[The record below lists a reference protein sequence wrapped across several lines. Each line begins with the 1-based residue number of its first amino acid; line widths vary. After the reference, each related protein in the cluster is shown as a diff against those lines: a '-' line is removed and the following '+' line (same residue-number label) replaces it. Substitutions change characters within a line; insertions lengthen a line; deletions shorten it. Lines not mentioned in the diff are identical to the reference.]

1 MRYASLVALALTLS
15 AVAPHQVF
23 AQDPAAQAPA
33 TQPPAAQPAPSAS
46 TPSSSSSG
54 SKAFIA
60 VHFGGQAGSSSL
72 RDVFT
77 FTQYDET
84 ATVTT
89 DQDYGGGVLFN
100 IEGGYK
106 FGARWAAGVAFT
118 RTGGNA
124 DSNVTAVIPHPQ
136 IFDAPRTATFDTADT
151 NHSERA
157 AHFFLAYLFPVSDAF
172 EMRVFAGPSVIN
184 VHHDLVAAVNFTE
197 TAPFTTVTING
208 TTNQESSKTVGA
220 FHVGLGGTYAVTDR
234 VGVDGFFRFARRTVD
249 LPGVGS
255 GTAEIKAGGAQF
267 GVGLRV
273 GF

>member
-1 MRYASLVALALTLS
+1 MRNASLVALALTLS
-15 AVAPHQVF
+15 AIAPHQLY
-23 AQDPAAQAPA
+23 AQAPA
-33 TQPPAAQPAPSAS
+33 APAAQPAPAS
-46 TPSSSSSG
+46 TPSSSPSTG
-54 SKAFIA
+54 SKAFVA

-124 DSNVTAVIPHPQ
+124 DSRVTASIPHPQ
-136 IFDAPRTATFDTADT
+136 IFDAPRSATFDTADT

-157 AHFFLAYLFPVSDAF
+157 AHFFLAYLFPVSESF

-197 TAPFTTVTING
+197 AAPFNSVTITG
-208 TTNQESSKTVGA
+208 TTNQEASKTVGA
-220 FHVGLGGTYAVTDR
+220 FHVGLGGTYVLTDR
-234 VGVDGFFRFARRTVD
+234 FGVDGFFRFARRTVD
-249 LPGVGS
+249 LPGVASGS
-255 GTAEIKAGGAQF
+255 TEIKAGGAQF
-267 GVGLRV
+267 GVGLRI

>member
-1 MRYASLVALALTLS
+1 MRNASLVALALTLS
-15 AVAPHQVF
+15 AIAPHQLY
-23 AQDPAAQAPA
+23 AQDPAA
-33 TQPPAAQPAPSAS
+33 PAAQPAPAS
-46 TPSSSSSG
+46 TPSSSPSTG
-54 SKAFIA
+54 TKAFVA

-106 FGARWAAGVAFT
+106 FGARWAAGVAFS

-124 DSNVTAVIPHPQ
+124 DSRVTASIPHPQ
-136 IFDAPRTATFDTADT
+136 IFDAPRSATFDTADT

-157 AHFFLAYLFPVSDAF
+157 AHFFVAYLFPVNESF

-197 TAPFTTVTING
+197 TAPFTSVTITG
-208 TTNQESSKTVGA
+208 TTNDEASKTVGA
-220 FHVGLGGTYAVTDR
+220 FHVGVGGTYTLTDR
-234 VGVDGFFRFARRTVD
+234 FGVDGFFRFARRTVD
-249 LPGVGS
+249 LPGVASGS
-255 GTAEIKAGGAQF
+255 TEIKAGGAQF

>member
-1 MRYASLVALALTLS
+1 MRNASLVALALTLS
-15 AVAPHQVF
+15 AIAPHQLY
-23 AQDPAAQAPA
+23 AQDAAAQ
-33 TQPPAAQPAPSAS
+33 AAQPAPAAS
-46 TPSSSSSG
+46 SSSPSSS
-54 SKAFIA
+54 KAFVA

-106 FGARWAAGVAFT
+106 FGAHWAAGVAFT
-118 RTGGNA
+118 RAGGNA
-124 DSNVTAVIPHPQ
+124 NSHVTASIPHPQ
-136 IFDAPRTATFDTADT
+136 IFDAPRTATFDSNDT

-157 AHFFLAYLFPVSDAF
+157 VHFSIAYLFPVNDAF

-184 VHHDLVAAVNFTE
+184 VHHDLVSAVQFTE
-197 TAPFTTVTING
+197 AAPFTTVTITG
-208 TTNQESSKTVGA
+208 TTNQEASKTVGA
-220 FHVGLGGTYAVTDR
+220 FHVGLGGTYAVTDMI
-234 VGVDGFFRFARRTVD
+234 GVDGFFRFARRTVD
-249 LPGVGS
+249 LEGVSS
-255 GTAEIKAGGAQF
+255 GTTEIKAGGAQF

>member
-1 MRYASLVALALTLS
+1 MRNASLVALALTLS
-15 AVAPHQVF
+15 AIVPHQLY
-23 AQDPAAQAPA
+23 AQDPAA
-33 TQPPAAQPAPSAS
+33 PAAQPAPAS
-46 TPSSSSSG
+46 SPSPSSSSSE
-54 SKAFIA
+54 SKAFVA

-72 RDVFT
+72 RDVVT
-77 FTQYDET
+77 FTQYEET

-100 IEGGYK
+100 LEGGYK

-124 DSNVTAVIPHPQ
+124 DSRVTASIPHPQ
-136 IFDAPRTATFDTADT
+136 IFDAPRSATFDTADT

-157 AHFFLAYLFPVSDAF
+157 AHFFIAYLFPVSDAV

-184 VHHDLVAAVNFTE
+184 VHHDLVSAVAFTE
-197 TAPFTTVTING
+197 AAPFTSVSITG
-208 TTNQESSKTVGA
+208 TTNDEASKTVGA

-234 VGVDGFFRFARRTVD
+234 LGVDGFFRFARRTVD
-249 LPGVGS
+249 LPGVAS
-255 GTAEIKAGGAQF
+255 GTTEIKAGGAQF

>member
-1 MRYASLVALALTLS
+1 MRNASLVALALTLS
-15 AVAPHQVF
+15 AIAPHQLY
-23 AQDPAAQAPA
+23 AQDPAA
-33 TQPPAAQPAPSAS
+33 PAAQPAPAAS
-46 TPSSSSSG
+46 TPSSSPSSG
-54 SKAFIA
+54 SKAFVA

-124 DSNVTAVIPHPQ
+124 DSRVTASIPHPQ
-136 IFDAPRTATFDTADT
+136 VFDSPRTATFDTADT

-157 AHFFLAYLFPVSDAF
+157 AHFFVAYLFPVNDAF

-184 VHHDLVAAVNFTE
+184 VHHDLVSAVTFTE
-197 TAPFTTVTING
+197 TAPFTNVTITG
-208 TTNQESSKTVGA
+208 TTNQEESKTVGA

-249 LPGVGS
+249 LPGVSSGS
-255 GTAEIKAGGAQF
+255 TEIKAGGAQF

>member
-1 MRYASLVALALTLS
+1 MRNASLVALALTLS
-15 AVAPHQVF
+15 AIAPRQVF

-33 TQPPAAQPAPSAS
+33 AQPAAS
-46 TPSSSSSG
+46 TPSSSSE
-54 SKAFIA
+54 SKAFVA

-84 ATVTT
+84 ASVTT

-100 IEGGYK
+100 IEGGVK
-106 FGARWAAGVAFT
+106 FGARWAAGAAFT

-124 DSNVTAVIPHPQ
+124 DSRVTASIPHPQ
-136 IFDAPRTATFDTADT
+136 IFDAPRTATFDTGDT

-157 AHFFLAYLFPVSDAF
+157 VHFFVAYLFPLSDAF

-184 VHHDLVAAVNFTE
+184 VHHDLVSAVNFTE
-197 TAPFTTVTING
+197 TAPFTSVTING
-208 TTNQESSKTVGA
+208 TTSQEESKTVGA
-220 FHVGLGGTYAVTDR
+220 FNVGLGGTYLVTDR
-234 VGVDGFFRFARRTVD
+234 VGIDGFFRFARRTVD
-249 LPGVGS
+249 LPGVS
-255 GTAEIKAGGAQF
+255 GGTTEIKAGGAQF

>member
-1 MRYASLVALALTLS
+1 MRNASLVALALTLS

-23 AQDPAAQAPA
+23 AQDPAATA
-33 TQPPAAQPAPSAS
+33 PAAQPAPAAS
-46 TPSSSSSG
+46 TPSSSSG

-106 FGARWAAGVAFT
+106 FGARWAAGVAFS

-124 DSNVTAVIPHPQ
+124 DSRVTAVIPHPQ

-157 AHFFLAYLFPVSDAF
+157 AHFFLAYLFPVNDAF

-184 VHHDLVAAVNFTE
+184 VHHDLVSAVTFTE
-197 TAPFTTVTING
+197 TAPFTTVTITG
-208 TTNQESSKTVGA
+208 TTNQEASKTVGA

>member
-1 MRYASLVALALTLS
+1 MRNASLVALALMFS
-15 AVAPHQVF
+15 AIAPHQLY
-23 AQDPAAQAPA
+23 AQDPAA
-33 TQPPAAQPAPSAS
+33 PAAQPAPAS
-46 TPSSSSSG
+46 TPSPSTG
-54 SKAFIA
+54 SKAFVA

-77 FTQYDET
+77 FTQYEET

-100 IEGGYK
+100 VEGGYK

-124 DSNVTAVIPHPQ
+124 DSTVTASIPHPQ
-136 IFDAPRTATFDTADT
+136 VFDAPRSATFDTADT

-157 AHFFLAYLFPVSDAF
+157 AHFFIAYLFPVQENF

-184 VHHDLVAAVNFTE
+184 VHHDLVSAVAFTE
-197 TAPFTTVTING
+197 AAPFTTVTITG
-208 TTNQESSKTVGA
+208 TTNNEASKTVGA

-234 VGVDGFFRFARRTVD
+234 LGVDGFFRFARRTVE

-255 GTAEIKAGGAQF
+255 GSAEIKAGGAQF
-267 GVGLRV
+267 GVGLRI

>member
-1 MRYASLVALALTLS
+1 MRNASLVALALTLS
-15 AVAPHQVF
+15 AITPHQVF
-23 AQDPAAQAPA
+23 AQDPAAK
-33 TQPPAAQPAPSAS
+33 TAAQPAPAAS
-46 TPSSSSSG
+46 TPSSSSSE
-54 SKAFIA
+54 SKAFVA

-124 DSNVTAVIPHPQ
+124 DSNITASIPHPQ

-157 AHFFLAYLFPVSDAF
+157 AHFFIAYLFPVNDSF
-172 EMRVFAGPSVIN
+172 EARVFAGPSVIN
-184 VHHDLVAAVNFTE
+184 VHHDLVSAVSFTE
-197 TAPFTTVTING
+197 AAPFTSVTING
-208 TTNQESSKTVGA
+208 TTNDEASKTVGA
-220 FHVGLGGTYAVTDR
+220 FHFGVGGTYAVTDR
-234 VGVDGFFRFARRTVD
+234 FGVDGFFRFARRTVD

>member
-1 MRYASLVALALTLS
+1 MRNASLVALALTLS
-15 AVAPHQVF
+15 AIAPHQLY
-23 AQDPAAQAPA
+23 AQDPAA
-33 TQPPAAQPAPSAS
+33 PAAQPAPAS
-46 TPSSSSSG
+46 TPSPSPSTG
-54 SKAFIA
+54 TKAFVA
-60 VHFGGQAGSSSL
+60 VHFGGQAGSSSV

-77 FTQYDET
+77 FPQYDET

-118 RTGGNA
+118 RMGGNA
-124 DSNVTAVIPHPQ
+124 DSNVTAVIPHVQ
-136 IFDAPRTATFDTADT
+136 VFDSPRTATFDTADT

-157 AHFFLAYLFPVSDAF
+157 AHFFIAYLFPVSDSV

-184 VHHDLVAAVNFTE
+184 VHHDLVSAVNFTE
-197 TAPFTTVTING
+197 AAPFTTVTITG
-208 TTNQESSKTVGA
+208 TTNAEASKTVGA
-220 FHVGLGGTYAVTDR
+220 FHIGLGGTYTLTDR
-234 VGVDGFFRFARRTVD
+234 FGVDGFFRFARRTVD

>member
-1 MRYASLVALALTLS
+1 MRNASLIALALTLS
-15 AVAPHQVF
+15 AIAPHQLY
-23 AQDPAAQAPA
+23 AQDPAA
-33 TQPPAAQPAPSAS
+33 PAAQPAPA
-46 TPSSSSSG
+46 TPSSSSSNG
-54 SKAFIA
+54 TKAFVA
-60 VHFGGQAGSSSL
+60 VHFGGQAGGSDL

-89 DQDYGGGVLFN
+89 DQEYGGGVLFN

-106 FGARWAAGVAFT
+106 FGSRWEAGVAFT

-124 DSNVTAVIPHPQ
+124 DSLVTANIPHPQ
-136 IFDAPRTATFDTADT
+136 VFDSPRTATFDTADT

-157 AHFFLAYLFPVSDAF
+157 VHFFVAYLFPVSEALQ
-172 EMRVFAGPSVIN
+172 MRVFAGPSVIN
-184 VHHDLVAAVNFTE
+184 VHHDLVSAVDFTE
-197 TAPFTTVTING
+197 TAPFTSVTING
-208 TTNQESSKTVGA
+208 TTNSEASKTTAA
-220 FHVGLGGTYAVTDR
+220 FHFGVGGTYVLTDR
-234 VGVDGFFRFARRTVD
+234 LGVDGFFRFARRTVD

-255 GTAEIKAGGAQF
+255 GTAEVKAGGAQF

>member
-1 MRYASLVALALTLS
+1 MRNASLVALALTLS
-15 AVAPHQVF
+15 AIAPHQVF
-23 AQDPAAQAPA
+23 AQDPAA
-33 TQPPAAQPAPSAS
+33 PAAQPAPAS
-46 TPSSSSSG
+46 TPSPSSPSG
-54 SKAFIA
+54 SKAFVA

-89 DQDYGGGVLFN
+89 EQDYGGGVLFN
-100 IEGGYK
+100 LEGGYK
-106 FGARWAAGVAFT
+106 FGARLAAGVAFT

-124 DSNVTAVIPHPQ
+124 DSNVSASIPHPQ
-136 IFDAPRTATFDTADT
+136 VFDAPRTATFDTADT

-157 AHFFLAYLFPVSDAF
+157 AHFFLAYLFPVNDSV

-184 VHHDLVAAVNFTE
+184 VHHDLVSAVAFTE
-197 TAPFTTVTING
+197 TAPFTSVSITG
-208 TTNQESSKTVGA
+208 TTNTEVSKTVGA
-220 FHVGLGGTYAVTDR
+220 FHFGLGGTYAVTDR
-234 VGVDGFFRFARRTVD
+234 LGVDGFFRFARRTVD
-249 LPGVGS
+249 IPGVSS
-255 GTAEIKAGGAQF
+255 GNVEIKAGGAQF